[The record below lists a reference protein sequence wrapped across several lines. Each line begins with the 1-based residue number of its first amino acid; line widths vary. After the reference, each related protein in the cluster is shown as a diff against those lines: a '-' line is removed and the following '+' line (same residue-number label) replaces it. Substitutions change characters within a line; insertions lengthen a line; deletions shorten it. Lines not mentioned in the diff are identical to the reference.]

1 MNNLPVSPNIPGP
14 QTSPMNS
21 TNPNSDPVPGSSPL
35 DLLSRLRSILP
46 ILDTAIT
53 KLRLIHQENPPS
65 GIKTS
70 FTDFPSQEASLEKV
84 NSEKLPGADGWEAL
98 KTRMARVNTAGNREI
113 LVATLYGPTGA
124 GKSTLFRLLT
134 GIPVPAG
141 DEIRPVSYACA
152 VAVPPDWTD
161 PQSVAAILPGLEPVP
176 FRGEADLKNPNTPPG
191 VVFYAPAKIDSP
203 TDIHLVLADVPDFN
217 SLESRNWER
226 AERLLRQAEVVVFLL
241 TPDTYADQVT
251 VRELERACRIA
262 ARMIVVF
269 TKVLAPTTA
278 EGARKTRAKWDDLV
292 LSKLPDLSHNYGIS
306 FAARR
311 GDGRTLLEFL
321 KSCPVHWSPHSFQTS
336 LDSLVPLESGSPN
349 LASWLLGHQAG
360 KILLE
365 GVSVPARE
373 ASRHGIFLLDSF
385 KAKSKALKDRLAKTQ
400 KPIEPVARAI
410 ASSEFPLGRMIEV
423 VHEETA
429 KKLPGWYQTVAHPT
443 GWVMNQIAK
452 PVGWMMDR
460 VSSTARLLGG
470 QIVSLWGQGTQTG
483 EIANIKTVEAKRIEE
498 GADLLMDQWR
508 EAFPGEARESGLL
521 ATDRIRTLRRDFLA
535 QPTPQLSNDWEKSL
549 REEAAAWATTQAGS
563 RTLMLHVTGRLLVL
577 GGAAMMA
584 IDLVTTGG
592 LVTMPLL
599 LATGKVGVA
608 AAAATGSLTAGALM
622 NWIEKMNLQRVLGRS
637 EEAFRDQRTRE
648 LTDHI
653 EQFRKALFAPWE
665 TQAQEWRKLE
675 NGPLA
680 QWETAVADLR
690 LVGHPEEV
698 RR

>member
-21 TNPNSDPVPGSSPL
+21 ANPNCDPVPGSSPL

-53 KLRLIHQENPPS
+53 KLRLIHQENPPP
-65 GIKTS
+65 GIKNT
-70 FTDFPSQEASLEKV
+70 FADASSRDSSPE
-84 NSEKLPGADGWEAL
+84 NRTSEKLPGADGWEAL
-98 KTRMARVNTAGNREI
+98 KTRMTRVNTAGNREI

-152 VAVPPDWTD
+152 VAVPPDLTD
-161 PQSVAAILPGLEPVP
+161 PQTVAAILPGLEPVP

-191 VVFYAPAKIDSP
+191 VVFFAPAKIDSP

-278 EGARKTRAKWDDLV
+278 EGARKTQAKWDDLV

-336 LDSLVPLESGSPN
+336 LEALVPLEPGSPN

-400 KPIEPVARAI
+400 KPIEPIARAI

-443 GWVMNQIAK
+443 GWIMNQIAK

-460 VSSTARLLGG
+460 VSLTARLLGG

-483 EIANIKTVEAKRIEE
+483 EIADIKTVEAKRIEE

-508 EAFPGEARESGLL
+508 ESFPGEARESGLL
-521 ATDRIRTLRRDFLA
+521 ATDRIRSLRREFLA
-535 QPTPQLSNDWEKSL
+535 QPSPQLSNDWEKSL

-637 EEAFRDQRTRE
+637 EESFRDQRTRE
-648 LTDHI
+648 LTEHI
-653 EQFRKALFAPWE
+653 EQFRKALFSPWE
-665 TQAQEWRKLE
+665 IQAQEWQKLE

-690 LVGHPEEV
+690 LVGHPEEK